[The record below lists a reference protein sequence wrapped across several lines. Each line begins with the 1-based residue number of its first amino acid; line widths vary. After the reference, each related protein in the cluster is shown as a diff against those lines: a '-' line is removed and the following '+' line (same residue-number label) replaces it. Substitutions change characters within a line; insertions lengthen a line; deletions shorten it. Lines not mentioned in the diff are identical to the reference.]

1 MNFSQHC
8 GLAYYTAGG
17 HATPRGLGFEAET
30 PPRASGVCS
39 VPPDLEPWARCR
51 SWRGP
56 GGDAHQPGRVCSLTS
71 VIRSNTAQ
79 VWEENIRLLKT
90 KVMQMRGICG
100 NVDQREAFVRMR
112 GHHVSFLEAH
122 VLQAGWDHRAF
133 LQALR
138 RWPGPPGLLLSGQ
151 TVYAIA
157 PDERAARV
165 VRAPVGGRAADPGA
179 WAGFALLPSATSE
192 TEALWSSL
200 FSFPF
205 YCCLN
210 FLPCLTGRRWV
221 WRSSWYPRVVKLQ

>member
-1 MNFSQHC
+1 MQP
-8 GLAYYTAGG
+8 
-17 HATPRGLGFEAET
+17 PRGLGFEAEM
-30 PPRASGVCS
+30 PPRASCVCS
-39 VPPDLEPWARCR
+39 VPPDLEPWTRCR

-100 NVDQREAFVRMR
+100 NVDQPEAFVRMR

-138 RWPGPPGLLLSGQ
+138 RWPGPPG
-151 TVYAIA
+151 A
-157 PDERAARV
+157 PSFWTNRLCHRPRRTSRPCCTCGLRVGLGRARLVPRAA
-165 VRAPVGGRAADPGA
+165 
-179 WAGFALLPSATSE
+179 
-192 TEALWSSL
+192 
-200 FSFPF
+200 
-205 YCCLN
+205 
-210 FLPCLTGRRWV
+210 
-221 WRSSWYPRVVKLQ
+221 